1 MGVSAFPN
9 TISHPPE
16 IDRVSR
22 EICSLLNAASAAP
35 LEERLREACASLVER
50 LAVDAAL
57 LLVPS
62 SDIPAITA
70 GAGFVSDRTITD
82 LLTRPW
88 LQTAIASSD
97 VVVITGPPHAGCVMP
112 VDEHRHLWALGVGT
126 LVMVPLLRRG
136 LDSGVLVLCSQ
147 RPDRQWESGVLT
159 PLTEVAET
167 MDAVVRQTRVP
178 VAPRASALA
187 PAVKPADVESWSD
200 RRSMR
205 PRFSSTLADD
215 RLVGECAAWKYVIFR
230 LDQVASTHATV
241 LLQGETGTGK
251 EVVARAIHRRSTR
264 AASRFVALN
273 CAALPAT
280 LVESE
285 LFGRERGAFTG
296 AHTSQVGRFELAHHG
311 TLFLDEIADLPVEL
325 QPKLLRVLQ
334 EGQLERL
341 GSNRTVDVDVRVIAA
356 TNRDLA
362 EEVRENRFR
371 GDLYYRLNVFPIT
384 LPSLRERR
392 EDIPLLA
399 EHLAEGYARAMRKPF
414 KPIPAAVARA
424 LEEYDWPGNIRELEN
439 VIQRAM
445 ILSPNGTL
453 SINDI
458 SLTPARATS
467 TPSGT
472 TLEEVER
479 NHILRVLATTFWRI
493 EGKRGA
499 ADMLG
504 LKPSTLRSR
513 IRKLGIRR
521 GM

>member
-1 MGVSAFPN
+1 M
-9 TISHPPE
+9 
-16 IDRVSR
+16 RR
-22 EICSLLNAASAAP
+22 
-35 LEERLREACASLVER
+35 LEVR
-50 LAVDAAL
+50 
-57 LLVPS
+57 
-62 SDIPAITA
+62 
-70 GAGFVSDRTITD
+70 D
-82 LLTRPW
+82 L
-88 LQTAIASSD
+88 
-97 VVVITGPPHAGCVMP
+97 
-112 VDEHRHLWALGVGT
+112 
-126 LVMVPLLRRG
+126 
-136 LDSGVLVLCSQ
+136 
-147 RPDRQWESGVLT
+147 
-159 PLTEVAET
+159 
-167 MDAVVRQTRVP
+167 
-178 VAPRASALA
+178 
-187 PAVKPADVESWSD
+187 
-200 RRSMR
+200 
-205 PRFSSTLADD
+205 
-215 RLVGECAAWKYVIFR
+215 R

-251 EVVARAIHRRSTR
+251 EVVARAIHRRSAR

-296 AHTSQVGRFELAHHG
+296 AHTSQIGRFELAHHG

-341 GSNRTVDVDVRVIAA
+341 GSTRTVDVDVRVIAA

-371 GDLYYRLNVFPIT
+371 DDLYYRLNVFPIT

>member
-1 MGVSAFPN
+1 MGVSAFSH
-9 TISHPPE
+9 TISLPPE
-16 IDRVSR
+16 IERVSR
-22 EICSLLNAASAAP
+22 EICSLLDTGTAAP
-35 LEERLREACASLVER
+35 VEERLRETCAR
-50 LAVDAAL
+50 LLEGLGMDAAL
-57 LLVPS
+57 VLVPS
-62 SDIPAITA
+62 AEFPTVSA
-70 GAGFVSDRTITD
+70 GAGFVSERTITD
-82 LLTRPW
+82 LLSRPW
-88 LQTAIASSD
+88 MLAAIAQSD
-97 VVVITGPPHAGCVMP
+97 VAVVTGPPRVGCIMP
-112 VDEHRHLWALGVGT
+112 VEEHRHLWALGIGT
-126 LVMVPLLRRG
+126 LLVVPLLRHSA
-136 LDSGVLVLCSQ
+136 DAGVIVLCSQ
-147 RPDRQWESGVLT
+147 RPERYWESGGLT
-159 PLTEVAET
+159 PLTDVA
-167 MDAVVRQTRVP
+167 DAVDAVIRQ
-178 VAPRASALA
+178 ASGSKASTLAAAL
-187 PAVKPADVESWSD
+187 KPADAETWGD
-200 RRSMR
+200 RRLR
-205 PRFSSTLADD
+205 QPRLSPHPED

-251 EVVARAIHRRSTR
+251 EVVARALHRRSTR
-264 AASRFVALN
+264 SGGRFVALN

-341 GSNRTVDVDVRVIAA
+341 GSTRTVDVDVRVIAA

-362 EEVRENRFR
+362 EEVRESRFR

-399 EHLAEGYARAMRKPF
+399 EHLAEGFARSMRKPF
-414 KPIPAAVARA
+414 KPIPAPVARA
-424 LEEYDWPGNIRELEN
+424 LQEYDWPGNIRELEN

-521 GM
+521 GMS

>member
-1 MGVSAFPN
+1 MGVSAFPH

-16 IDRVSR
+16 IERVSR
-22 EICSLLNAASAAP
+22 EICGRLSTGTPAP
-35 LEERLREACASLVER
+35 LEERLRDTCARLVEG
-50 LAVDAAL
+50 LGMDAAH

-62 SDIPAITA
+62 AEFPTVSA
-70 GAGFVSDRTITD
+70 GAGFVSERTITD
-82 LLTRPW
+82 LLSRPW
-88 LQTAIASSD
+88 MQAAIAQSD
-97 VVVITGPPHAGCVMP
+97 VVVITGPPQVGCVMP
-112 VDEHRHLWALGVGT
+112 VEEHRHLWALGVGT
-126 LVMVPLLRRG
+126 FLVVPLLRH
-136 LDSGVLVLCSQ
+136 SGDAGVIVLCSQ
-147 RPDRQWESGVLT
+147 RPERHWESAGLS
-159 PLTEVAET
+159 PLTDVAEAV
-167 MDAVVRQTRVP
+167 DAVVRNGSG
-178 VAPRASALA
+178 ALKASTLPALR
-187 PAVKPADVESWSD
+187 PADAESWGD
-200 RRSMR
+200 RRGLR
-205 PRFSSTLADD
+205 QPRLSGSNPED

-251 EVVARAIHRRSTR
+251 EVVARAIHRRSAR
-264 AASRFVALN
+264 AAGRFVALN

-341 GSNRTVDVDVRVIAA
+341 GSTRTVDVDVRVIAA

-362 EEVRENRFR
+362 EEVRESRFR
-371 GDLYYRLNVFPIT
+371 SDLYYRLNVFPIT

-392 EDIPLLA
+392 DDIPLLA
-399 EHLAEGYARAMRKPF
+399 EHLAESFARAMRKPF
-414 KPIPAAVARA
+414 RPIPAPVARA
-424 LEEYDWPGNIRELEN
+424 LQEYDWPGNIRELEN